1 MLGWIHVIQEWR
13 EWKVRLETEWQ
24 VSSAGAQWLAEE
36 GRDAVSK
43 WPYHGLRV
51 WQGDQRGSTMG
62 VPGRGEVP
70 GVPLIKL
77 RRKYKAS

>member
-13 EWKVRLETEWQ
+13 EWKVRLGTEWQ

-43 WPYHGLRV
+43 GCV
-51 WQGDQRGSTMG
+51 FGKETKEDQ
-62 VPGRGEVP
+62 PWEFLGEVKCP
-70 GVPLIKL
+70 VFLW
-77 RRKYKAS
+77 SS